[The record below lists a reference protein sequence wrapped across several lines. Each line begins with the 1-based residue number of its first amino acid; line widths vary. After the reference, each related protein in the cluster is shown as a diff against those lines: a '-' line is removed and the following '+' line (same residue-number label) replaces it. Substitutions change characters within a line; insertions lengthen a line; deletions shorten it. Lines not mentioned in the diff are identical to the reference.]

1 MTRFL
6 RFCVVG
12 VIGLG
17 VDIAVLTLAVKLLGT
32 GPYLGRVLS
41 YLAAA
46 TATWALNRR
55 WTFAVARA
63 TGLHR
68 EWAHYLTLN
77 AVGAAVNY
85 AVYALGVL
93 YLPLVREQLWLGV
106 AAGSIAGMLLN
117 YTAMRL
123 WIFAPGRTPP

>member
-12 VIGLG
+12 IIGLG
-17 VDIAVLTLAVKLLGT
+17 VDIAALTLAVQLLGT

-55 WTFAVARA
+55 WTFVVARD

-68 EWAHYLTLN
+68 EWAHYLALN
-77 AVGAAVNY
+77 AVGAAANY
-85 AVYALGVL
+85 SVYALGVL
-93 YLPLVREQLWLGV
+93 YLPLVRERLWVGV
-106 AAGSIAGMLLN
+106 AAGSIAGMFFN

-123 WIFAPGRTPP
+123 WIFAPGRSRP